1 MLIDPGIGFG
11 KGARHNLELLR
22 KLHHFHALGQPLVIG
37 TSRKAF
43 IGWILGG
50 EVDERLEGTAATV
63 AAIVQGADI
72 VRVHDVLAMTRVARM
87 MDAMVRPTLTP
98 MPKGRRQSSP
108 TVQGMKVTEEREIGV
123 PQA

>member
-43 IGWILGG
+43 IGWIL
-50 EVDERLEGTAATV
+50 EVVDERLEGTAATV
-63 AAIVQGADI
+63 AAAIVQGADI

-98 MPKGRRQSSP
+98 MPRAEGSRAQPCKG
-108 TVQGMKVTEEREIGV
+108 
-123 PQA
+123 